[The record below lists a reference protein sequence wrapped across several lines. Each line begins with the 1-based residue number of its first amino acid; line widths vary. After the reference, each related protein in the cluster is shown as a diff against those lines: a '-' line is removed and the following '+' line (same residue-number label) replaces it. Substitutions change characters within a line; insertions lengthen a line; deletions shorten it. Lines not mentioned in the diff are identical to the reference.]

1 MDVLRIDT
9 WLEAL
14 VAWDALWPYFVR
26 NRSIYPALCISAV
39 IAFLD
44 SLLKLVVHSVG
55 VVHARGGMYRIVCS

>member
-14 VAWDALWPYFVR
+14 VAWDALWPYFVG
-26 NRSIYPALCISAV
+26 NRTTDPTLGISAV

-44 SLLKLVVHSVG
+44 SLL
-55 VVHARGGMYRIVCS
+55 